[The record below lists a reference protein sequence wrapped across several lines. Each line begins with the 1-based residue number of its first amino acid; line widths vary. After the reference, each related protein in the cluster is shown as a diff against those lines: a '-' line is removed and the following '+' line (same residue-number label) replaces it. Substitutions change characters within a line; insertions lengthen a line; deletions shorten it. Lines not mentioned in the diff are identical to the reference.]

1 MTRKRPVHKSWYDRF
16 FGYFNKV
23 SEKQA
28 QEGTGHPW
36 DEFNGGVD
44 FPPPTIKPF
53 PKIDLT
59 DLYQIEFDILD
70 RSKDKV
76 QNGPS

>member
-1 MTRKRPVHKSWYDRF
+1 MRPKRPVHKRWIDRF

-23 SEKQA
+23 SEQQA
-28 QEGTGHPW
+28 KDGTGAPW

-53 PKIDLT
+53 PRIDLSE
-59 DLYQIEFDILD
+59 LYQMKFDIRRID
-70 RSKDKV
+70 QDSRR
-76 QNGPS
+76 